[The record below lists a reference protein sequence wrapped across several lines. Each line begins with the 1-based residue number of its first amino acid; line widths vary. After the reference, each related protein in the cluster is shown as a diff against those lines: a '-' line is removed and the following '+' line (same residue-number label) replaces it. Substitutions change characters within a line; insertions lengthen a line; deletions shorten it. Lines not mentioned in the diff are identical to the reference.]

1 MINETSPES
10 PSRRRAALGPV
21 ALIAGAVVTTTLAVV
36 IAAAWRPSRASDT
49 PDLAQQA
56 TDFLREKKPDPLSG
70 PLQALLAD
78 TTQKRTPT
86 EPHPLLN
93 HPAPEFTLPG
103 VDGKPVSS
111 SDLWARGPVVLVFYY
126 GYTCNHCVSQLF
138 DLNEDLRYF
147 TELGASVVTISPDT
161 AEHTTK
167 QYAKYGAFGFSVLSD
182 KDRSIASRYG
192 VYRPAVGDLRDWQ
205 AHGTFLIGR
214 DGRVRWAN
222 TGAEPFTGNPTLL
235 AEIARLENRFPEPQ
249 TKDTGVTPFTNTA
262 KPGR

>member
-1 MINETSPES
+1 MTHQTSPES
-10 PSRRRAALGPV
+10 PSRRPSFLLPV
-21 ALIAGAVVTTTLAVV
+21 ALIASAVVTTTLAVV
-36 IAAAWRPSRASDT
+36 IAASWRPTTASPT

-56 TDFLREKKPDPLSG
+56 TDFLREKKPGPLSG

-78 TTQKRTPT
+78 PTQKRIAT

-103 VDGKPVSS
+103 VDEKPVSIS
-111 SDLWARGPVVLVFYY
+111 ELLTQGPVVLVFYY

-147 TELGASVVTISPDT
+147 TELGTTVVAISPDT
-161 AEHTTK
+161 AEQTKK
-167 QYAKYGAFGFSVLSD
+167 QYAKYGAFSFPVLSD

-192 VYRPAVGDLRDWQ
+192 VYRPSVGEIRDWQ

-214 DGRVRWAN
+214 DGRIRWAN
-222 TGAEPFTGNPTLL
+222 TGPEPFTGNPTLL
-235 AEIARLENRFPEPQ
+235 AEIARLESRLPEPL
-249 TKDTGVTPFTNTA
+249 TKDTGA
-262 KPGR
+262 KP